1 MRLSDQ
7 TPRSIQVKARQHPW
21 KSGSKMVT
29 WCRMNT
35 QNSLALPSGIVSN
48 VFTDA
53 TFTFLKILQSELGV
67 CGYYLVKFLQIGCP
81 REQELADFSVKGQ
94 TVNILGF
101 ASSTVCDTTM
111 KLCLCSVKPVWT
123 IYK

>member
-1 MRLSDQ
+1 MHLSDQ

-53 TFTFLKILQSELGV
+53 TFIFLKILQSELGV

-81 REQELADFSVKGQ
+81 QEQELADFSVKGQ

-101 ASSTVCDTTM
+101 ARNTVCDPTM
-111 KLCLCSVKPVWT
+111 QLCLCSVKLVWMV
-123 IYK
+123 YK